1 MKILAVESSA
11 KAASAAV
18 WEDGR
23 LLSEAFVNV
32 GLTHSQT
39 LLPMVQS
46 ALENAGLVIGEIG
59 GFAVSHG
66 PGSFTGIRIGVSAVK
81 GMAQGTGRPC
91 LGVST
96 LESLAYQV
104 KHMDGTLVSLM
115 DARCNQYYT
124 ASFSCSGGRLTR
136 LTDDEA
142 LTHEELTKRLEKQ
155 ETPLIF
161 VGDGALLCYNKMEAG
176 RKKNVILATEQL
188 RYARASAVAEAAAE
202 ALSAGGVPAAQLRP
216 RYLRLPQA
224 ERERL
229 KKEGIQKEE
238 RV

>member
-66 PGSFTGIRIGVSAVK
+66 PGSFTGIRIGVSAV
-81 GMAQGTGRPC
+81 
-91 LGVST
+91 
-96 LESLAYQV
+96 
-104 KHMDGTLVSLM
+104 
-115 DARCNQYYT
+115 
-124 ASFSCSGGRLTR
+124 
-136 LTDDEA
+136 
-142 LTHEELTKRLEKQ
+142 
-155 ETPLIF
+155 
-161 VGDGALLCYNKMEAG
+161 
-176 RKKNVILATEQL
+176 
-188 RYARASAVAEAAAE
+188 
-202 ALSAGGVPAAQLRP
+202 
-216 RYLRLPQA
+216 
-224 ERERL
+224 
-229 KKEGIQKEE
+229 
-238 RV
+238 